1 MNSKRFC
8 INNSTGKFTQVYNPV
23 LTIQLIR
30 KVKINAFHSS
40 FELILTPI
48 WHNRNNCYEKFDCGD
63 YCIDKSNVCDGVVN
77 CPKDEIFCDAGI
89 N

>member
-8 INNSTGKFTQVYNPV
+8 MNSTAKFTQVYNPV
-23 LTIQLIR
+23 LIIQLIR

-77 CPKDEIFCDAGI
+77 CPKDEIFCDEGI